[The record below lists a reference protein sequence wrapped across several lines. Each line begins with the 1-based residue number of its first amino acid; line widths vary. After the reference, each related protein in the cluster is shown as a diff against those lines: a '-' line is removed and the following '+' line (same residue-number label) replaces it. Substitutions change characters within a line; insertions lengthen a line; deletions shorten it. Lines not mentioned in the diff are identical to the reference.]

1 MLKIFFIT
9 LLLSFLTSCN
19 KKESSFNILQ
29 PISIKPDKIKS
40 DDFDFKDE
48 ILYIPVTESTVKWGH
63 LPNLNSKS
71 IANINSTDLVIFD
84 TISHESIL
92 EDQGR
97 NPISFLENHNVDKN
111 HILSDAIK
119 IANSNIEH
127 NFFLD
132 GPHIVVGPIY
142 VNEAEPGDILKVD
155 VIDIIPRVNYGF
167 ISNRHGKGA
176 LPGEYPLG
184 EKPKNRYD
192 FKNISI
198 FAKTYKKNNS
208 WHSYIEDKSGKKINF
223 KANPFMGI
231 MGVAKSSE
239 QSVHSVPPGNFGGN
253 LDINDLGIGSTL
265 YLPVQVKG
273 ALFYTGDPH
282 LSQGD
287 GEVALTA
294 LEQSLRVLF
303 RLTLIKKESSSFIS
317 SLNLKSP
324 FGETKKYW
332 IPIGLN
338 EDLDE
343 AMKMAVRQSIN
354 FISLRYKIQKQT
366 ALAYLSA
373 ATTFE
378 VSQVVDKTKGVHS
391 LIKKSDFEN

>member
-1 MLKIFFIT
+1 MLKILFVT
-9 LLLSFLTSCN
+9 LLLSLLTCCN

-29 PISIKPDKIKS
+29 PISIKPDKIKNNN
-40 DDFDFKDE
+40 FNFKEE
-48 ILYIPVTESTVKWGH
+48 ILYIPVTESTITWGH
-63 LPNLNSKS
+63 LPNINSKPV
-71 IANINSTDLVIFD
+71 ANIDSNDLIIFD

-97 NPISFLENHNVDKN
+97 DPISFLKNHNVDKN
-111 HILSDAIK
+111 NVLSDSVK

-132 GPHIVVGPIY
+132 GPHIVVGPIH

-208 WHSYIEDKSGKKINF
+208 WYSYIEDKSGKKINF

-231 MGVAKSSE
+231 MGVAKSTE

-273 ALFYTGDPH
+273 A
-282 LSQGD
+282 
-287 GEVALTA
+287 
-294 LEQSLRVLF
+294 
-303 RLTLIKKESSSFIS
+303 
-317 SLNLKSP
+317 P
-324 FGETKKYW
+324 FLY
-332 IPIGLN
+332 
-338 EDLDE
+338 
-343 AMKMAVRQSIN
+343 R
-354 FISLRYKIQKQT
+354 
-366 ALAYLSA
+366 
-373 ATTFE
+373 
-378 VSQVVDKTKGVHS
+378 
-391 LIKKSDFEN
+391 

>member
-1 MLKIFFIT
+1 M
-9 LLLSFLTSCN
+9 SFLTSCN